1 MPMTPLPKFK
11 PFMAYL
17 DPGVYKDMK
26 AFSKR
31 KRTPMSQ
38 LVREAIHARIA
49 SGDVYTAAFNA
60 GLKAA
65 MQSALEKISHL
76 FRLIPALK
84 YFPGILAMA
93 PLPLQV
99 LTFMLKQGS
108 SVFLWQQPKR
118 DARIRSPD

>member
-1 MPMTPLPKFK
+1 MLMTPSPKFK

-17 DPGVYKDMK
+17 EPSVYKDMK

-65 MQSALEKISHL
+65 MQSALDNKAANMRFPSGKSFGELVCEDIEK
-76 FRLIPALK
+76 
-84 YFPGILAMA
+84 
-93 PLPLQV
+93 
-99 LTFMLKQGS
+99 LTL
-108 SVFLWQQPKR
+108 VEHEEPTH
-118 DARIRSPD
+118 P

>member
-1 MPMTPLPKFK
+1 MTPSPKFK

-38 LVREAIHARIA
+38 LMREAIHARIA

-65 MQSALEKISHL
+65 MQATLENKGAQMRFPSGKTFGELVCEDIEK
-76 FRLIPALK
+76 LILVAHEEPPQ
-84 YFPGILAMA
+84 F
-93 PLPLQV
+93 
-99 LTFMLKQGS
+99 
-108 SVFLWQQPKR
+108 
-118 DARIRSPD
+118 

>member
-1 MPMTPLPKFK
+1 MTPSPKFK

-38 LVREAIHARIA
+38 LVREAIHSRIA
-49 SGDVYTAAFNA
+49 SGDVYTTAFNA

-65 MQSALEKISHL
+65 MKSALANKAANMRFPSGKSFGELVCEDLEKL
-76 FRLIPALK
+76 LLVEDEKP
-84 YFPGILAMA
+84 
-93 PLPLQV
+93 
-99 LTFMLKQGS
+99 TNT
-108 SVFLWQQPKR
+108 
-118 DARIRSPD
+118 

>member
-1 MPMTPLPKFK
+1 MTPSPKFK

-38 LVREAIHARIA
+38 LIREAIHARIS

-60 GLKAA
+60 GVKAS
-65 MQSALEKISHL
+65 MQCTLDNKASQMRFPSGKSFGELVCDELGKLLLVEDEK
-76 FRLIPALK
+76 P
-84 YFPGILAMA
+84 
-93 PLPLQV
+93 
-99 LTFMLKQGS
+99 T
-108 SVFLWQQPKR
+108 
-118 DARIRSPD
+118 DN

>member
-1 MPMTPLPKFK
+1 MPMTPSLKFK

-60 GLKAA
+60 GVKAA
-65 MQSALEKISHL
+65 MRSATENKASQMRFPSGKTFGELVCDDLEKLLLVEHEE
-76 FRLIPALK
+76 PTQA
-84 YFPGILAMA
+84 
-93 PLPLQV
+93 
-99 LTFMLKQGS
+99 
-108 SVFLWQQPKR
+108 
-118 DARIRSPD
+118 

>member
-1 MPMTPLPKFK
+1 
-11 PFMAYL
+11 MAYL

-38 LVREAIHARIA
+38 LMREAIHARIA

-65 MQSALEKISHL
+65 IKAALDNKASQMRFPSGKTFGELVCEDIEKLLLVEHEE
-76 FRLIPALK
+76 P
-84 YFPGILAMA
+84 
-93 PLPLQV
+93 
-99 LTFMLKQGS
+99 TNT
-108 SVFLWQQPKR
+108 
-118 DARIRSPD
+118 